1 MNLAKII
8 GWSRSKN
15 QNARNK
21 VFCIGM
27 NKTGT
32 TSLRHFMKVHGF
44 KCNNQRKAELLVKDY
59 LHEHWK
65 PILRHCRTAD
75 FFQDLPFSAPLT
87 APVLLEKFPEAR
99 FILTVRSSPEIWYAS
114 LIRFHREKFGRYNH
128 LPESEDL
135 KHAEY
140 RYMGFVWDAH
150 HALFATPE
158 NDLYNRK
165 ILIKTYE
172 DHIANVRNMFKDRSN
187 LLILDLSEPDAIK
200 SLSTFLNIEPH
211 LTEMPWL
218 NRTTKDS

>member
-8 GWSRSKN
+8 GLSRSKN
-15 QNARNK
+15 QNAHPK

-32 TSLRHFMKVHGF
+32 TSLRQFMEVHGF
-44 KCNNQRKAELLVKDY
+44 RCNSQRKGELLMKDY
-59 LHEHWK
+59 LRKNWK
-65 PILRHCRTAD
+65 PILRHCRSAD

-87 APVLLEKFPEAR
+87 AAVLLEKYPKAR
-99 FILTVRSSPEIWYAS
+99 YVLTIRSNPEIWYAS

-135 KHAEY
+135 KYAEY
-140 RYMGFVWDAH
+140 RYPGFAWDAQK
-150 HALFATPE
+150 ALFPTPE
-158 NDLYNRK
+158 NDLYNRD

-172 DHIANVRNMFKDRSN
+172 DHIANVREMFKDRSN
-187 LLILDLSEPDAIK
+187 LLILDLSKPDAVE
-200 SLSTFLNIEPH
+200 SLSTFLKIEPR

-218 NRTTKDS
+218 NKTTRTD